1 MEIPITKKGCHQII
15 VRMAFLPQSL
25 IPKKKKKVV
34 SQGELGLFRQCHI
47 SLPGYSV
54 RLERSS
60 NRYHGDRVELAQALF
75 LMNYML
81 IPTEKQDG
89 EVLP

>member
-1 MEIPITKKGCHQII
+1 MMI
-15 VRMAFLPQSL
+15 SL
-25 IPKKKKKVV
+25 KKKKKVV